1 MEKSFVNKNHW
12 EKSIG
17 KMVPRGARKKILIL
31 AERAS
36 DAVNQER
43 SARSAEEKF
52 DGFMQWCGII
62 VAPPGELQQE
72 PPKYPPG

>member
-1 MEKSFVNKNHW
+1 MEKWFRA
-12 EKSIG
+12 E
-17 KMVPRGARKKILIL
+17 RGRKILIL

>member
-1 MEKSFVNKNHW
+1 MKI
-12 EKSIG
+12 IG
-17 KMVPRGARKKILIL
+17 KNQLEKWFRAERGRKILIL

-52 DGFMQWCGII
+52 EGFIAMKRRGTK
-62 VAPPGELQQE
+62 VFME
-72 PPKYPPG
+72 